1 MGAAAKAGGKA
12 AKKAQQKAVK
22 LETKKKVGRRAIA
35 AHGAFGAGR
44 VGVGLPSVSRHRRC
58 AQVEETSEEESEEE
72 ESEEESDEPSK
83 VRLRQRRQPA
93 PRSAGCRGSGT
104 RRKPALRRACRI

>member
-1 MGAAAKAGGKA
+1 MRLQSRGCSVAAAAIDPAAGARGGPREHLEPKPTCQPPSPLHQKQPAAEAMGAAAKAGGKA

-58 AQVEETSEEESEEE
+58 AQVEEN
-72 ESEEESDEPSK
+72 
-83 VRLRQRRQPA
+83 
-93 PRSAGCRGSGT
+93 C
-104 RRKPALRRACRI
+104 